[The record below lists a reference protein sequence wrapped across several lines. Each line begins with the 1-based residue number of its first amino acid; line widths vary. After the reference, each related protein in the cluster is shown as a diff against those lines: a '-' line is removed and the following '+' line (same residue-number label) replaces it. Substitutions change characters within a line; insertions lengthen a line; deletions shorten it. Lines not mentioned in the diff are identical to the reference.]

1 MTRVWLRS
9 PPGLWDDQL
18 ENDNQ
23 EGPRFLD
30 VPPASQTQ
38 YIQIKIQYL
47 SLLAQFILPPVFP
60 ISEEAPSITEGI
72 NYFFS
77 LSSIFLLS
85 QMIFFNYIFWLC
97 YYSYHD
103 FSPLSP
109 STQCPHFLRQS
120 PNHCSCPWVMLV
132 SSLAAPFS
140 ILYFTSPWL
149 FCNYLFVLLNPLIS
163 SPILSLPLP
172 T

>member
-1 MTRVWLRS
+1 M
-9 PPGLWDDQL
+9 
-18 ENDNQ
+18 
-23 EGPRFLD
+23 D

-85 QMIFFNYIFWLC
+85 QMIFLIIFFDYAITVVMIFPLC
-97 YYSYHD
+97 
-103 FSPLSP
+103 PPPP
-109 STQCPHFLRQS
+109 SAPTSSGNPPIIVHV
-120 PNHCSCPWVMLV
+120 HGSCL
-132 SSLAAPFS
+132 
-140 ILYFTSPWL
+140 
-149 FCNYLFVLLNPLIS
+149 
-163 SPILSLPLP
+163 
-172 T
+172 